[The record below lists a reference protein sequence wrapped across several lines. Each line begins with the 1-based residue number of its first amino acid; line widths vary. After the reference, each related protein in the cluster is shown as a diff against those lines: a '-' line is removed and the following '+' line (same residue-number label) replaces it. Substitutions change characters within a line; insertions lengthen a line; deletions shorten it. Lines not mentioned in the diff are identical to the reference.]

1 MISTDKAAFKKK
13 AFRILPNLI
22 LEKLYLP
29 LCFFPFWCN
38 SNFSQPKIAAMND
51 LIGNFIITA
60 DPWLGRI
67 QSEMDARYVEQSSL
81 TNLFTEHKFWGWAGL
96 LSIFVAL
103 AAIFYFQ
110 FQAWEQEDQEREKLK
125 HKQKGF
131 VEFIDKTSNQAK
143 E

>member
-1 MISTDKAAFKKK
+1 MSD
-13 AFRILPNLI
+13 LI
-22 LEKLYLP
+22 L
-29 LCFFPFWCN
+29 
-38 SNFSQPKIAAMND
+38 
-51 LIGNFIITA
+51 NFIITA
-60 DPWLGRI
+60 DPWLNSI

-110 FQAWEQEDQEREKLK
+110 FQAWEQEDQKREKLTP
-125 HKQKGF
+125 KQKGF

>member
-1 MISTDKAAFKKK
+1 MNYSI
-13 AFRILPNLI
+13 R
-22 LEKLYLP
+22 
-29 LCFFPFWCN
+29 
-38 SNFSQPKIAAMND
+38 NFLN
-51 LIGNFIITA
+51 TT

-67 QSEMDARYVEQSSL
+67 QSEMDARYEEQSSL

-110 FQAWEQEDQEREKLK
+110 FQAWEQEDQEREKLTP
-125 HKQKGF
+125 KQKGF